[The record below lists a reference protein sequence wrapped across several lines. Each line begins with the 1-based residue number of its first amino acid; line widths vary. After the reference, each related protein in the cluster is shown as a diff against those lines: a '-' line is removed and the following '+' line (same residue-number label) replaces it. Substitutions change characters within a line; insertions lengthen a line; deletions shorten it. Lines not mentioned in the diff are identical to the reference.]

1 MPTGV
6 FSFILLLGVHGFV
19 QAALQLRFQP
29 LTGFPLAPDLRQC
42 PREISVFLKPSSW
55 NSGGGVSVDF
65 FVVDMPHVVTACS
78 RNHLAA
84 VGGILTTCRSG
95 DWWCLKDDAKPN
107 SKFTAV
113 LCSLAAPCSQLV
125 SVLGMSCVS
134 EAKPCAICTARLG
147 HVVFV
152 HSHGAVLDHLSC
164 LPLTR
169 NQEPDILYL
178 GYSQAAPWRRIL
190 D

>member
-1 MPTGV
+1 M
-6 FSFILLLGVHGFV
+6 
-19 QAALQLRFQP
+19 
-29 LTGFPLAPDLRQC
+29 
-42 PREISVFLKPSSW
+42 
-55 NSGGGVSVDF
+55 DF

-84 VGGILTTCRSG
+84 VSGILTTCRSG

-125 SVLGMSCVS
+125 SVLEMSCVS